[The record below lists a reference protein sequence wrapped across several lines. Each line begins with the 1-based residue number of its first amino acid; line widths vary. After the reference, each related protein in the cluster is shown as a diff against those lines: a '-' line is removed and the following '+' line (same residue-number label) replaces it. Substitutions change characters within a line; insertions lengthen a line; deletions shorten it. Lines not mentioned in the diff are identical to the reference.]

1 MGTQRDSGIQRHP
14 LGSRRQLRLDRCLKH
29 WFDSAEGRVQTRE
42 NLHKP
47 RFQSLCRRCP
57 NGQKNFHMRFGRGVG
72 KS

>member
-1 MGTQRDSGIQRHP
+1 MGTQRDSGIQRRP
-14 LGSRRQLRLDRCLKH
+14 LGLRRQLRLNRRLKH
-29 WFDSAEGRVQTRE
+29 CFGSAEGRVQTRE

-57 NGQKNFHMRFGRGVG
+57 NGQKNFYMRFGRGVQ